1 MKMHPDPLPIGAQ
14 APSFELPA
22 TNGETYTLGD
32 FDGHPLFVYV
42 QGSNR
47 CPYVLAYIERIKS
60 FAATYGDQGVQ
71 MVMVNSN
78 DADESQQDVFA
89 AMKSFDDTYE
99 LNLPYL
105 RDADQS
111 VAQAY
116 RTYRT
121 PEVLVFDADRQL
133 RYRGRIDDNTQ
144 DPTMVESHDLRDA
157 LDALLA
163 GEPVPEAETYPV
175 GCTVKWKSGNEP
187 RAVTA

>member
-22 TNGETYTLGD
+22 TNGVTYTLGD

-78 DADESQQDVFA
+78 DADESQQDVYA

-99 LNLPYL
+99 LNLPY
-105 RDADQS
+105 
-111 VAQAY
+111 
-116 RTYRT
+116 
-121 PEVLVFDADRQL
+121 
-133 RYRGRIDDNTQ
+133 
-144 DPTMVESHDLRDA
+144 LRDA

-187 RAVTA
+187 RGRDRMTPVLTGAQEPSS